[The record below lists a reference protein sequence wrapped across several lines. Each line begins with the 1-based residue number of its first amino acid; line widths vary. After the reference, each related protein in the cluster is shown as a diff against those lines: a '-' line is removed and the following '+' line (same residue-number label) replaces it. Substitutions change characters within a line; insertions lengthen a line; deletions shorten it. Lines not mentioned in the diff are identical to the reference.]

1 MGEGGCYEIYCLH
14 IFQYCIDIL
23 KKKKRL
29 GVQNVL
35 KFQFDVKP
43 KLQLALQKTSNI
55 LLLSPLPLFLKLQS
69 CWLKLDDALK
79 SFDAFAYTF
88 V

>member
-43 KLQLALQKTSNI
+43 KLQLALQKNIKHIATLPPPLIPQITI
-55 LLLSPLPLFLKLQS
+55 LLAKIR
-69 CWLKLDDALK
+69 
-79 SFDAFAYTF
+79 
-88 V
+88 